1 MWIDQLDTKQAN
13 SKYYNPYTFDPQ
25 TLDYQEDVRL
35 AVRDELPDEIDS
47 SDMAE
52 YMYANLFMTELTWPS
67 LFFGTWAAFEPD
79 VRILSKMMVNRILI
93 IAHHPLSLGKGSS
106 ISHVQRWACLE
117 KISNWWREMHCLQ
130 IMRGYLPRFCYRYW
144 IWAQTRWFQKNYQVW
159 YWYD

>member
-79 VRILSKMMVNRILI
+79 VRNL
-93 IAHHPLSLGKGSS
+93 
-106 ISHVQRWACLE
+106 
-117 KISNWWREMHCLQ
+117 
-130 IMRGYLPRFCYRYW
+130 
-144 IWAQTRWFQKNYQVW
+144 
-159 YWYD
+159 